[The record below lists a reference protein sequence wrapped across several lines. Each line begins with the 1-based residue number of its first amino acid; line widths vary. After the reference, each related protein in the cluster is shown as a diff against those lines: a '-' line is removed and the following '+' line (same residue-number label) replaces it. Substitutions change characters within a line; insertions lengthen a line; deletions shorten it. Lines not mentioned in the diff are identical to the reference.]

1 MCKKEFLDVVFH
13 LFTNDRKD
21 YHRKHLASKCD
32 SVKLYRFASV
42 LVTNRTLFQNGRDN
56 RRLTFS

>member
-1 MCKKEFLDVVFH
+1 MFLDVVFH

-21 YHRKHLASKCD
+21 YHRKHLVSKRD
-32 SVKLYRFASV
+32 SVKLYRFV
-42 LVTNRTLFQNGRDN
+42 GILDTNRTLFQNGRDN